1 MQPLMII
8 RSNMES
14 PDIMIE
20 GSRDSLEARLERVLV
35 QLRDPASPHHL
46 GSDYLLLRL
55 QECMARLLQSPH
67 QVTTY
72 METVNN
78 FCAKFLLLFQCGH

>member
-20 GSRDSLEARLERVLV
+20 GSRDTLEARLERVLAQV
-35 QLRDPASPHHL
+35 TDPASPHHL
-46 GSDYLLLRL
+46 QSDYLLLRL
-55 QECMARLLQSPH
+55 KDCMARLLQSPH

-72 METVNN
+72 METVKK
-78 FCAKFLLLFQCGH
+78 FCAQFLLLFQCGH